1 MISSPH
7 RIVNHFPNHLELT
20 RKDLMV
26 KNIKRYRKDLERDGN
41 VLAEKDG
48 SGKYRNLGMCFAMP
62 IDGKGP
68 CVGHPS
74 VLCAACGADRLC
86 ASNVLAARGL

>member
-1 MISSPH
+1 MCVCVCVCVFMSSVYLMLRYHIARCCAAPRH

-48 SGKYRNLGMCFAMP
+48 SGKYRNLGA
-62 IDGKGP
+62 
-68 CVGHPS
+68 S
-74 VLCAACGADRLC
+74 VTR
-86 ASNVLAARGL
+86 SVM